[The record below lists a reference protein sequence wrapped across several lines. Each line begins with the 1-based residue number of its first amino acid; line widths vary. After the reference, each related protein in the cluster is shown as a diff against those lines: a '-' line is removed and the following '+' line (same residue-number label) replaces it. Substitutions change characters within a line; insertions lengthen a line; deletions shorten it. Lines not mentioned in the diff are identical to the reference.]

1 MGVSLSRILLVDDT
15 SAEWK
20 LALSSPGDDALIEQI
35 TLVKDEDEALN
46 FLYERGPFERRIPGL
61 PAVVVLGAKLRRS
74 AAMAL
79 LKSIRGDA
87 ALRRVPVV
95 VCEASSDQRTA
106 RSAYDHRANSLV
118 CTHGDVRIRAGQYA
132 ALTRFWGRIN
142 EPPPGS
148 MPRADRRRNGS

>member
-1 MGVSLSRILLVDDT
+1 MGVSLARILLVDDT
-15 SAEWK
+15 CVEWK

-35 TLVKDEDEALN
+35 TLVKDEDEALD
-46 FLYERGPFERRIPGL
+46 FLYERGPFDRRVPGL
-61 PAVVVLGAKLRRS
+61 PAVVVLGPKLRSS
-74 AAMAL
+74 AALAV
-79 LKSIRGDA
+79 LKSIRGDV

-95 VCEASSDQRTA
+95 VCEAGSDEQTA

-132 ALTRFWGRIN
+132 ALTRFWGRVN

-148 MPRADRRRNGS
+148 MPRADRRRSGS